1 VNCRDGRLQGVST
14 ETARSKSTL
23 GERDAFGDL
32 ISIPQGAILP
42 IQQDQISFRGGSS
55 GAARFLQQHDP
66 NRPITSGSGRRS
78 RSSLPRRIAS
88 RLNPAPVASAE

>member
-1 VNCRDGRLQGVST
+1 MNCRDGRLQGVST
-14 ETARSKSTL
+14 ETARSKSAF

-42 IQQDQISFRGGSS
+42 VQQDQLLR
-55 GAARFLQQHDP
+55 AARRDSGNSMSP